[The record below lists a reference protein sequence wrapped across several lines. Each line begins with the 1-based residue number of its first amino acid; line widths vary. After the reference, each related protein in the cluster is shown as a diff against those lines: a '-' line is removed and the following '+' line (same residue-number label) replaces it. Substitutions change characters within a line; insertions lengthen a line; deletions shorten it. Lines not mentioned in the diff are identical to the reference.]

1 MPNSHILNQMTPKV
15 ITLSTIFCIILFY
28 VVEEYYLNLIGFFG
42 ILSFG
47 IVHGANDLILLKKSK
62 NNLSFKSLFIVY
74 LTMVILSG
82 CFFYLIPTFAII
94 FFILFSAYHFG
105 EQQWTMLYK
114 SSSTKIKLFYFF
126 YGLLL
131 FLTLFTLN
139 HNYVSEIIFDITGF
153 SISEK
158 ILISLLSLSAIGAII
173 NLFMNFNELKNQLTH
188 QVFFMII
195 LTALFF
201 SSSLIWSFAVYFVIW
216 HSIPSIIEQSKFIY
230 GTSTKNTF
238 IKYLKDASIYWVIS
252 IIGLLIA
259 YYVLKDQQNLLIS
272 IFFSFLAAITFP
284 HTLVIF
290 KIKKNN

>member
-1 MPNSHILNQMTPKV
+1 MQNSYILDRM
-15 ITLSTIFCIILFY
+15 IYRFIIFSTIICIILFY
-28 VVEEYYLNLIGFFG
+28 VVDQYYLNLLGFLG

-62 NNLSFKSLFIVY
+62 NNLSFKSLFITY

-94 FFILFSAYHFG
+94 FFILFSSYHFG

-114 SSSTKIKLFYFF
+114 SNSKKIKFFYFF

-131 FLTLFTLN
+131 FTTLFTLN

-153 SISEK
+153 
-158 ILISLLSLSAIGAII
+158 LINKELLIFLVSFSAIGTTISLI
-173 NLFMNFNELKNQLTH
+173 MNFHELKIQLTH
-188 QVFFMII
+188 QVFFVII
-195 LTALFF
+195 LAALFF

-230 GTSTKNTF
+230 GASTKNTF

-290 KIKKNN
+290 KIKKNK

>member
-1 MPNSHILNQMTPKV
+1 MPYSHILNQMTSKV
-15 ITLSTIFCIILFY
+15 ITLSTVFCIILFY

-62 NNLSFKSLFIVY
+62 NNLSSKSLFIVY

-114 SSSTKIKLFYFF
+114 SNSTKIKLFYFF

-173 NLFMNFNELKNQLTH
+173 NLFISFNELKTQLT
-188 QVFFMII
+188 QQFFFIII
-195 LTALFF
+195 LSALFF

-252 IIGLLIA
+252 IIGLFIA
-259 YYVLKDQQNLLIS
+259 YYALKDQQNLLIS

>member
-1 MPNSHILNQMTPKV
+1 MQNSCILNGMIYKFM
-15 ITLSTIFCIILFY
+15 TLSTIVCIILFY
-28 VVEEYYLNLIGFFG
+28 VIDEYFLNLLGFVG

-62 NNLSFKSLFIVY
+62 NNLSFKSLFITY
-74 LTMVILSG
+74 LIMVILSG

-114 SSSTKIKLFYFF
+114 SNSKKIKLFYFF

-131 FLTLFTLN
+131 FTTLFTLN
-139 HNYVSEIIFDITGF
+139 QNYVSEIIFDITEF
-153 SISEK
+153 SINKE
-158 ILISLLSLSAIGAII
+158 LLMFLLTFSAIGVII
-173 NLFMNFNELKNQLTH
+173 NLFMSFNELKTQLTH
-188 QVFFMII
+188 QLFFVII
-195 LTALFF
+195 ITALFF

-230 GTSTKNTF
+230 GASTKNTF

-252 IIGLLIA
+252 IIGLLVA

-290 KIKKNN
+290 KIKK

>member
-1 MPNSHILNQMTPKV
+1 MPYSHILNQMTSKV
-15 ITLSTIFCIILFY
+15 ITLSTVFCIILFY

-62 NNLSFKSLFIVY
+62 KNLSFKSLFITY

-153 SISEK
+153 SISKK
-158 ILISLLSLSAIGAII
+158 ILISFLTLSAIGAII
-173 NLFMNFNELKNQLTH
+173 NLFMNFNELKTQLT
-188 QVFFMII
+188 QQFFFIII
-195 LTALFF
+195 LSALFF

>member
-1 MPNSHILNQMTPKV
+1 MPYSHILDKITHKI
-15 ITLSTIFCIILFY
+15 ITLSTVICIILFY

-62 NNLSFKSLFIVY
+62 NNLSSKSLFIVY

-114 SSSTKIKLFYFF
+114 SNSTKIKLFYFF

-173 NLFMNFNELKNQLTH
+173 NLFISFNELKTQLT
-188 QVFFMII
+188 QQFFFIII
-195 LTALFF
+195 LSALFF

-252 IIGLLIA
+252 IIGLFIA
-259 YYVLKDQQNLLIS
+259 YYALKDQQNLLIS

>member
-1 MPNSHILNQMTPKV
+1 MPYSHILNQMTSKV
-15 ITLSTIFCIILFY
+15 ITLFTVFCIILFY

-47 IVHGANDLILLKKSK
+47 IIHGANDLILLKKSK
-62 NNLSFKSLFIVY
+62 NNLSFKSLFITY

-114 SSSTKIKLFYFF
+114 SNSTKIKLFYFF

-153 SISEK
+153 SISKK
-158 ILISLLSLSAIGAII
+158 ILISFLTLSAIGAII
-173 NLFMNFNELKNQLTH
+173 NLFMNFNELKTQLT
-188 QVFFMII
+188 QQFFFIII
-195 LTALFF
+195 LSALFF

-252 IIGLLIA
+252 IIGLFIA

>member
-1 MPNSHILNQMTPKV
+1 MIYRFIILSS
-15 ITLSTIFCIILFY
+15 IICIILFY
-28 VVEEYYLNLIGFFG
+28 VVDQYYLNLLGFLG

-62 NNLSFKSLFIVY
+62 NNLSFKSLFITY

-94 FFILFSAYHFG
+94 FFILFSSYHFG
-105 EQQWTMLYK
+105 EQQWTMLY
-114 SSSTKIKLFYFF
+114 F

-131 FLTLFTLN
+131 FTTLFTLN

-153 SISEK
+153 SIDIEL
-158 ILISLLSLSAIGAII
+158 LIFLVSFSAIGTTISLI
-173 NLFMNFNELKNQLTH
+173 MNFHELKIQLTH
-188 QVFFMII
+188 QVFFIII
-195 LTALFF
+195 LAALFL

-230 GTSTKNTF
+230 GASTKNTF

-290 KIKKNN
+290 KIKKNK

>member
-15 ITLSTIFCIILFY
+15 ITLSTVFCIILFY

>member
-1 MPNSHILNQMTPKV
+1 MPYSHILNQMTSKV
-15 ITLSTIFCIILFY
+15 ITLSTVFCIILFY

-114 SSSTKIKLFYFF
+114 SNSTKIKLFYFF

-153 SISEK
+153 SISKK
-158 ILISLLSLSAIGAII
+158 ILISFLTLSAIGAII
-173 NLFMNFNELKNQLTH
+173 NLFMNFNELKTQLT
-188 QVFFMII
+188 QQFFFIII
-195 LTALFF
+195 LSALFF

>member
-1 MPNSHILNQMTPKV
+1 MPYSHILDKMTHKI
-15 ITLSTIFCIILFY
+15 ITLSTVICIILFY

-62 NNLSFKSLFIVY
+62 NNLSFKSLFITY

-153 SISEK
+153 SISKK
-158 ILISLLSLSAIGAII
+158 ILISFLTLSAIGAII
-173 NLFMNFNELKNQLTH
+173 NLFMSFNELKTQLTQ
-188 QVFFMII
+188 QVFFIII
-195 LTALFF
+195 LSALFF

-252 IIGLLIA
+252 IIGLFIA
-259 YYVLKDQQNLLIS
+259 YYALKDQQNLLIS

>member
-1 MPNSHILNQMTPKV
+1 M
-15 ITLSTIFCIILFY
+15 
-28 VVEEYYLNLIGFFG
+28 
-42 ILSFG
+42 SFG

-114 SSSTKIKLFYFF
+114 SNSTKIKLFYFF

-173 NLFMNFNELKNQLTH
+173 NLFMSFNELKTQLT
-188 QVFFMII
+188 QQFFFIII
-195 LTALFF
+195 LSALFF

>member
-1 MPNSHILNQMTPKV
+1 M
-15 ITLSTIFCIILFY
+15 
-28 VVEEYYLNLIGFFG
+28 
-42 ILSFG
+42 SFG

>member
-15 ITLSTIFCIILFY
+15 ITLSTVFCIILFY

-62 NNLSFKSLFIVY
+62 NNLSFKSLFITY

-82 CFFYLIPTFAII
+82 CFFNLIPTFAII

-230 GTSTKNTF
+230 GSSTKNTF

>member
-1 MPNSHILNQMTPKV
+1 M
-15 ITLSTIFCIILFY
+15 
-28 VVEEYYLNLIGFFG
+28 
-42 ILSFG
+42 SFG

-62 NNLSFKSLFIVY
+62 KNLSFKSLFITY

-114 SSSTKIKLFYFF
+114 SNSTKIKLFYFF

-139 HNYVSEIIFDITGF
+139 HNYVSEIIFDITGY
-153 SISEK
+153 SVSKK
-158 ILISLLSLSAIGAII
+158 ILISFLTLSAIGAII
-173 NLFMNFNELKNQLTH
+173 NLFMNFNELKTQLT
-188 QVFFMII
+188 QQFFFIII
-195 LTALFF
+195 LSALFF

>member
-62 NNLSFKSLFIVY
+62 NNLSSKSLFIVY

>member
-1 MPNSHILNQMTPKV
+1 MIPKV

>member
-1 MPNSHILNQMTPKV
+1 MPYSHILDKMTHKI
-15 ITLSTIFCIILFY
+15 ITLSTVICIILFY

-62 NNLSFKSLFIVY
+62 NNLSFKSLFITY

-114 SSSTKIKLFYFF
+114 SNSTKIKLFYFF

-153 SISEK
+153 SISKK
-158 ILISLLSLSAIGAII
+158 ILISFLTLSAIGAII
-173 NLFMNFNELKNQLTH
+173 NLFMNFNELKTQLT
-188 QVFFMII
+188 QQFFFIII
-195 LTALFF
+195 LSALFF

-252 IIGLLIA
+252 IIGLFIA

>member
-1 MPNSHILNQMTPKV
+1 MTPKV
-15 ITLSTIFCIILFY
+15 ITLSTVFCIILFY

>member
-1 MPNSHILNQMTPKV
+1 MTPKV
-15 ITLSTIFCIILFY
+15 ITLSTVFCIILFY
-28 VVEEYYLNLIGFFG
+28 VVKEYYLNLIGFFG

-252 IIGLLIA
+252 IIGLFIA

>member
-1 MPNSHILNQMTPKV
+1 MTPKV
-15 ITLSTIFCIILFY
+15 ITLSTVFCIILFY
-28 VVEEYYLNLIGFFG
+28 VIEEYYLNLIGFFG

-114 SSSTKIKLFYFF
+114 SNSTKIKLFYFF

-259 YYVLKDQQNLLIS
+259 YYVLKGQQNLLIS

>member
-114 SSSTKIKLFYFF
+114 SNSTKIKLFYFF